1 MSQTISIT
9 NFKNEK
15 DNYENNVRSNSQTKS
30 VWFEAEALMQY
41 LQACID
47 DANNLDI
54 DVSGFRIYLT
64 AHQEQGNPI
73 SLAFCPTYED
83 DRLKVG
89 KDQISFDPKYSQR
102 GVPADL
108 SSLLNNPPTSMASSI
123 FNMGSNCPDKCPE
136 R

>member
-9 NFKNEK
+9 AFKNEK
-15 DNYENNVRSNSQTKS
+15 DNYINNVRSNDQTKS

-41 LQACID
+41 LQSCID

-64 AHQEQGNPI
+64 AHQEQGNPV
-73 SLAFCPTYED
+73 SLAFCPTYHD
-83 DRLKVG
+83 DRLREG
-89 KDQISFDPKYSQR
+89 KDQISFDPKYSTR
-102 GVPADL
+102 GNPKDL
-108 SSLLNNPPTSMASSI
+108 GDLLANPPTSMASSI
-123 FNMGSNCPDKCPE
+123 FNMGTDCPDNCPE